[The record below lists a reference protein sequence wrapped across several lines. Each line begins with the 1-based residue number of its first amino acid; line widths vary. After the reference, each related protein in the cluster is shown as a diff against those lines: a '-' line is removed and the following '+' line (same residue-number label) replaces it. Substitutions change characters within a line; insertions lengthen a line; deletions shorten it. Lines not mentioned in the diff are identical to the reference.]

1 MYKLRSFLTQY
12 CVNDVMTREKIL
24 KILKLATQTLPV
36 GFDLFSL
43 TVLDVQIWASFDPIL
58 EWRQTEGLWIGHH
71 ITILK
76 NLSEKWITILEKT
89 IVIKFDLFITVG
101 I

>member
-1 MYKLRSFLTQY
+1 MTQY

-58 EWRQTEGLWIGHH
+58 E
-71 ITILK
+71 
-76 NLSEKWITILEKT
+76 
-89 IVIKFDLFITVG
+89 
-101 I
+101 